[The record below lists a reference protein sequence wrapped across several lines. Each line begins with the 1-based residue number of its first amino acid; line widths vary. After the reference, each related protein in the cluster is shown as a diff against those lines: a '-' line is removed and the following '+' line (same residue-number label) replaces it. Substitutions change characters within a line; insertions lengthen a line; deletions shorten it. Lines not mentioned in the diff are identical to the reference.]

1 MALPENGMLLRIF
14 IGQGDRLEGK
24 PLYEQIVLK
33 ARELKLAGATV
44 IRGVMGFG
52 ARSLVH
58 TARFLR
64 LSEDLPIIVELIDTE
79 ENLNKIFPFLNDNVD
94 EGLITIEKAT
104 VIKYSHKKKDKG

>member
-14 IGQGDRLEGK
+14 IGQGDRFDGK

-44 IRGVMGFG
+44 IRGIMGFG
-52 ARSLVH
+52 AESLVH

-64 LSEDLPIIVELIDTE
+64 LSDDLPIIVELIDTE
-79 ENLNKIFPFLNDNVD
+79 ENLNKIFPFIDEHVVD
-94 EGLITIEKAT
+94 GLVTIEKAT
-104 VIKYSHKKKDKG
+104 VIKYSHKKKE